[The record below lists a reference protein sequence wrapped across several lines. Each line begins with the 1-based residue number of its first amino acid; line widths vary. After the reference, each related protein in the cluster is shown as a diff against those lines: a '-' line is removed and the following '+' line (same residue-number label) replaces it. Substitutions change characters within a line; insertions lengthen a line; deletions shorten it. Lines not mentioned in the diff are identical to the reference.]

1 MLKDL
6 FQYVVGLGQKELKEV
21 NGQTF
26 STGALHLV
34 EDANAKTL
42 KVNTLT
48 GIVDYVKSNFDQ
60 MEAYDTLLIQIL
72 SPTVVRLYSRLNSN
86 KNRDLLVEA
95 NAIIPDFDFDRFY
108 DTENFNIKMQ
118 SCFVEDEDRNIVLKV
133 VGNIKD
139 DEVKTYGDD
148 GVSQTVTAKV
158 GVANVENVV
167 VPNPVTL
174 RPYRTFQQVE
184 QPASNFVFRMKTGP
198 TAALFEADGG
208 AWENEAISTIQT
220 YLSEMLKHEIV
231 AEKIYIIA

>member
-1 MLKDL
+1 MLKEL
-6 FQYVVGLGQKELKEV
+6 FQYVVGLGQKELKDV
-21 NGQTF
+21 NGQMF

-34 EDANAKTL
+34 EEANAKTL
-42 KVNTLT
+42 RVNTLS

-60 MEAYDTLLIQIL
+60 KEDYDTLLIQIL

-86 KNRDLLVEA
+86 KKRDLLVEA

-118 SCFVEDEDRNIVLKV
+118 SCFVDDEDRELVLKV

-167 VPNPVTL
+167 VPNPVAL

-184 QPASNFVFRMKTGP
+184 QPASNFVFRMRSGP
-198 TAALFEADGG
+198 SASLFEADGG
-208 AWENEAISTIQT
+208 AWQNEAISTIQT
-220 YLSEMLKHEIV
+220 YLSGMLKQEIV
-231 AEKIYIIA
+231 DKEIHIIA